1 MYRQHKDFID
11 SRAMEILH
19 EATVALLSIDD
30 GMMMLKACDYILQT
44 AFIKMTGFLEQ
55 KMKCIC
61 WEIASQSYEYRYGT
75 FVGNRICGFSS
86 YREKKDVLNDLL
98 REIYK
103 YNNDNDF
110 EVDEDEKKRMLS
122 CVHDDITGFYQSSG
136 LSKVYLRQFW
146 VVESFIRSI
155 KPNDILVGA
164 NKGDITAKELFVGS
178 GKGENLSIVTRHN
191 NINLRY
197 AYEEIIYKH
206 RNRCAHNTICYQR
219 NNPLIDVVSSADYPF
234 HNYLVRFAILDL
246 IDVIFIAVYNNWEKA
261 CQHSYAQ

>member
-1 MYRQHKDFID
+1 MYRQHKDFIS
-11 SRAMEILH
+11 SRAVDILH
-19 EATVALLSIDD
+19 EATAALRSIDD
-30 GMMMLKACDYILQT
+30 GMMMSKACDYILQT

-61 WEIASQSYEYRYGT
+61 WELASQSYEYRHGT

-86 YREKKDVLNDLL
+86 YREKKDVLNDLF

-103 YNNDNDF
+103 YDDAF
-110 EVDEDEKKRMLS
+110 EIGKNERQGMIS
-122 CVHDDITGFYQSSG
+122 CVADDITSFYQSSS
-136 LSKVYLRQFW
+136 LSKVYLRQFG
-146 VVESFIRSI
+146 VVTYFMCRI
-155 KPNDILVGA
+155 KPNDILAGA
-164 NKGDITAKELFVGS
+164 NKGDITARELFNGNDR
-178 GKGENLSIVTRHN
+178 GNNLSIVTKQN

-197 AYEEIIYKH
+197 AYEETVYKH

-219 NNPLIDVVSSADYPF
+219 NNPLIDVVSSADFPF